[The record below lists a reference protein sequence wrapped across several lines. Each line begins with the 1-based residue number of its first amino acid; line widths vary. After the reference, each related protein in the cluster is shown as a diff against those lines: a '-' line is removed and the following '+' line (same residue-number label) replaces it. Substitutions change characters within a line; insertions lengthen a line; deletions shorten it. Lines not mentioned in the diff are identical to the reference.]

1 MGLSCR
7 RLFLANDG
15 EIYRMSNAKFDRM
28 IRSPASER
36 VAHFAG
42 QRIRSAEVLIEIVD
56 RKPWRVYR
64 TTFTIFQF
72 DQQGCVDAGRYEE
85 QQMAMVEVM
94 IAPVLGRKKSTKN
107 IVDAKE
113 KFVAQGGSWSPAV
126 PLKNQIEKAAMGLLD
141 CPLL

>member
-28 IRSPASER
+28 VRSPTSAR
-36 VAHFAG
+36 IAHFAG
-42 QRIRSAEVLIEIVD
+42 QRIRSAEVMIEIVD

-94 IAPVLGRKKSTKN
+94 IAPVFGGKKSTNN

-113 KFVAQGGSWSPAV
+113 KFVAQGGSWSPSV
-126 PLKNQIEKAAMGLLD
+126 SLKNQIEKTAMGLLD

>member
-7 RLFLANDG
+7 RLFIDNDG

-36 VAHFAG
+36 VAFFAG
-42 QRIRSAEVLIEIVD
+42 QRIRSAEVLIETVD
-56 RKPWRVYR
+56 RKPWRVRR

-72 DQQGCVDAGRYEE
+72 DAQGCVDAGRYEE
-85 QQMAMVEVM
+85 QQMAMVEIV
-94 IAPVLGRKKSTKN
+94 IATVFPGKKLTNN
-107 IVDAKE
+107 IVDAKD
-113 KFVAQGGSWSPAV
+113 KFVAQGGSWSPSA
-126 PLKNQIEKAAMGLLD
+126 PMKNQIEKTAMGLLD